1 LEERE
6 VSSAR
11 LAEFFRPRNI
21 ALIGASDRSAWSH
34 MVFGRFAEYGHQGS
48 LFAVNRNGAEAHGLT
63 GYKRC
68 ADIPERVDAA
78 YIYVPAATVA
88 DALREA
94 AAAGARNAVVLSS
107 GFAEAGEA
115 GATMQAELA
124 ALAADAGVALLGP
137 NSLGFANLAQSC
149 CCTTIRPRT
158 PLRTGGL
165 ALVSQSGGVANELSK
180 WAHAQGIGLSFLCAT
195 GNEAQISVADVVDYL
210 VDDDSAA
217 AIAIYVEGINHPER
231 LMRAAERAR
240 RSAKPIV
247 IFKMGRGEVSRAVAL
262 AHTGTE
268 VGDDSIFEALCRR
281 FAVTRANSIEELVA
295 TADFLGKSGPIDP
308 PRVGMASVSGGSCGM
323 YSDLAHLHGLAMPP
337 FAPQTNAALRAV
349 LPPFAATLNPLDVT
363 GLFVQ
368 RPELWSQVIATLIA
382 DPGLGMAVCGLVMP
396 NTPEELAALKAG
408 VAAAVEGFRA
418 AGRPPVML
426 SYSLQDVSEIQ
437 LALRDALGLEMVLP
451 NIELGV
457 KALAHLQTWSERL
470 ADTG

>member
-1 LEERE
+1 
-6 VSSAR
+6 

-34 MVFGRFAEYGHQGS
+34 MVFGRFAEYGHQGA
-48 LFAVNRNGAEAHGLT
+48 LFAVNRNGAEAHGLA

-78 YIYVPAATVA
+78 YIYVPAAAVV

-94 AAAGARNAVVLSS
+94 AAAGVRNAVVLSS

-115 GATMQAELA
+115 GSAMQAELA
-124 ALAADAGVALLGP
+124 AVAADAGVVLLGP
-137 NSLGFANLAQSC
+137 NSLGFANLADHC
-149 CCTTIRPRT
+149 CCTTIRPRA

-165 ALVSQSGGVANELSK
+165 ALVSQSGGVTNELSK

-195 GNEAQISVADVVDYL
+195 GNEAQIGVADVVDYL
-210 VDDDSAA
+210 VDDAATA
-217 AIAIYVEGINHPER
+217 AIAVYVEGVSRPAR
-231 LMRAAERAR
+231 LMQAAERAKR
-240 RSAKPIV
+240 AAKPIV

-262 AHTGTE
+262 AHTGTQ
-268 VGDDSIFEALCRR
+268 VGDDSLFEAMCERL
-281 FAVTRANSIEELVA
+281 AVTRSNSIEELVA
-295 TADFLGKSGPIDP
+295 TADFLGKSGPIRP

-323 YSDLAHLHGLAMPP
+323 YSDLAHQHGLAMPA
-337 FAPQTNAALRAV
+337 FAPETREALRAV

-368 RPELWSQVIATLIA
+368 QPELWSQVIAALIA
-382 DPGLGMAVCGLVMP
+382 DPGIGMAVCGLVMP

-408 VAAAVEGFRA
+408 VAAAIEGYRA
-418 AGRPPVML
+418 AGKPPVML
-426 SYSLQDVSEIQ
+426 SYSLQDVSDIQ
-437 LALRDALGLEMVLP
+437 LALREELGLEMVLP

-470 ADTG
+470 GR